1 MTDGEGAARSP
12 VALINQSMARR
23 LWRKNAVGRSFRM
36 RDATVPELFT
46 VIGIVSDFSHVQ
58 GQSGPDVEPAAYV
71 PYAFEPASNAGL
83 VVRVNGA
90 PATVT
95 AAIREQIRRAD
106 PGIAIFQIESM
117 EERRQRSFWQ
127 YRAIGVMFAVFAAV
141 ALVLASIGVYG
152 VLSYS
157 VSQRTAEIGVR
168 VALGAARGDVLRLIM
183 GQGMTLAALGMG
195 LGVAG
200 ALVAT
205 PVLRSLLYNITPS
218 DPLTFVGV
226 VAFLAA
232 IAALASYIPAR
243 RAMAV
248 DALAAIRSE

>member
-1 MTDGEGAARSP
+1 MTS
-12 VALINQSMARR
+12 
-23 LWRKNAVGRSFRM
+23 
-36 RDATVPELFT
+36 
-46 VIGIVSDFSHVQ
+46 
-58 GQSGPDVEPAAYV
+58 
-71 PYAFEPASNAGL
+71 
-83 VVRVNGA
+83 
-90 PATVT
+90 
-95 AAIREQIRRAD
+95 AIREQIRQAD
-106 PGIAIFQIESM
+106 PGIAVYQVQSM

-127 YRAIGVMFAVFAAV
+127 YRAIGAMFGLFAAI
-141 ALVLASIGVYG
+141 ALALAAIGVYG

-168 VALGAARGDVLRLIM
+168 VALGAGRGDVMRLIM
-183 GQGMTLAALGMG
+183 GQGMTLAMVGMG

-205 PVLRSLLYNITPS
+205 PALGSLLYNITPS

-226 VAFLAA
+226 VAFLAG